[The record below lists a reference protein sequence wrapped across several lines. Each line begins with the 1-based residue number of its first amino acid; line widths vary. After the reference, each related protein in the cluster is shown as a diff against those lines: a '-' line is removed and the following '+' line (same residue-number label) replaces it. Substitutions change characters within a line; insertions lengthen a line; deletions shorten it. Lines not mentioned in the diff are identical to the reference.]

1 MIDGLKEA
9 IRIIE
14 KEIEYAKTANQQ
26 MALGMSQVRDII
38 EIRRAKEVYKYG
50 EVIGNIYENPELLI
64 VEKKRRNNNG

>member
-38 EIRRAKEVYKYG
+38 ENRIKQQEIKNSY
-50 EVIGNIYENPELLI
+50 
-64 VEKKRRNNNG
+64 